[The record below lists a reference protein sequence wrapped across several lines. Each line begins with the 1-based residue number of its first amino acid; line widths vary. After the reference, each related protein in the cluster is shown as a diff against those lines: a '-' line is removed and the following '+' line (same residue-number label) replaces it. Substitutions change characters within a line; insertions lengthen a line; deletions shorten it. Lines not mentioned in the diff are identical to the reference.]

1 MLSPRPSVSR
11 YHASNAIPEFWES
24 LALFW
29 DEDRINKWYKTIFTD
44 AENPDIGIERCF
56 NLISLSPDAHDM
68 WNNGMFVLKP
78 LHLSR
83 KRLIV
88 QIFLQA
94 PGNYQINNRIDLL
107 TEPTSSEGLE
117 VVGDGYALH
126 RVENDG
132 SSSRIRSGETFTFT
146 TNDPEKLPL
155 PNVELLEMQWFLQR
169 LMGMCGA
176 AGWPSLD
183 DDDGDDDPVDNDD
196 GWLIPDYS
204 NGNSLKRVREWV
216 GAEEATGITPE
227 TLTATPGPPLI
238 QCH

>member
-1 MLSPRPSVSR
+1 MLSPRPPVSR
-11 YHASNAIPEFWES
+11 YHASNAIPELWES

-29 DEDRINKWYKTIFTD
+29 DEDRIKKWYKTTFTD
-44 AENPDIGIERCF
+44 PENPDIGVERCF

-68 WNNGMFVLKP
+68 WNQGMFALKP
-78 LHLSR
+78 LSLSR
-83 KRLIV
+83 NRKKLIV

-94 PGNYQINNRIDLL
+94 PGNYKVNSRIDLL

-126 RVENDG
+126 RIENDG
-132 SSSRIRSGETFTFT
+132 SSWRIRSGETLTFT
-146 TNDPEKLPL
+146 TKDPKKLPL

-169 LMGMCGA
+169 LVGMCGA

-183 DDDGDDDPVDNDD
+183 DDGDDDLVDDDD

-227 TLTATPGPPLI
+227 TLGPSLI